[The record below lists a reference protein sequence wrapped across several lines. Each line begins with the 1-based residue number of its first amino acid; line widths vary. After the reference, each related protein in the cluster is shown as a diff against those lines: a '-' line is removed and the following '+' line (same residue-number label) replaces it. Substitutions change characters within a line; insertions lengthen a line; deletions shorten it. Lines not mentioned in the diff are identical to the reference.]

1 MILDFTASVMAGIS
15 VTLLMWALLTYLM
28 NMRKELQQGNTEDSN
43 NTMEKRKLPVLM
55 RLLLA
60 AGLLFRGFFRGQ
72 GLTAQREITD
82 HRIGMAGMTGNMDA
96 VKFYGARTAG
106 VILGVIIVLLCA
118 NSGMLPAGLLAGML
132 MAVYPGLWLSGAI
145 KRRHLEILKALP
157 NMLDLLTLSVE
168 AGKDFL
174 SSLSDI
180 LARRKLDALGE
191 ELERALR
198 EIQLGKKRTTALRE
212 LSVRVG
218 QEDLSAVVSAIIQA
232 DELGVSIGQLLKI
245 QSDSMRNKRFSR
257 AEKLANEA
265 PVKMLAPLFL
275 FIFPAVLVVL
285 AVALGSQLQGL
296 F

>member
-72 GLTAQREITD
+72 GLAAQREITD

-132 MAVYPGLWLSGAI
+132 MAVYPGLWLSGTI

>member
-60 AGLLFRGFFRGQ
+60 TGLLFRGFFRGQ
-72 GLTAQREITD
+72 GLAAQREITD

-132 MAVYPGLWLSGAI
+132 MAVYPGLWLSGTI